1 MLIVK
6 NLKTGVY
13 IDQAN
18 LRVWLSMTLCIPN
31 FTISTGQ
38 VSGWQV
44 CATEFGFMKFEPRA
58 LCMPGTY
65 SANQTTSLVLHWVLT
80 VTCLMELG
88 VEFSILKY
96 QQRGTVLKTVIPAFG
111 KVVLGGPVGV

>member
-18 LRVWLSMTLCIPN
+18 LGVQLRMTLCILN
-31 FTISTGQ
+31 FPISTGR

-44 CATEFGFMKFEPRA
+44 CATKFGFMKFKPRA
-58 LCMPGTY
+58 LCMPGMCST
-65 SANQTTSLVLHWVLT
+65 NQTTSLVLRWVLT
-80 VTCLMELG
+80 VTRLMELG
-88 VEFSILKY
+88 VEFSILEH
-96 QQRGTVLKTVIPAFG
+96 QQRGTC
-111 KVVLGGPVGV
+111 